1 MTTLTETAFITRKT
15 VSISAILLTL
25 LVVARIVI
33 GFSANLWQKFFPPP
47 PPPPTLAFGRLPYPA
62 AQNNLATPSGNISYT
77 LDTPDGGFPVLPP
90 TVKVYFMPPPG
101 ASFGSFDKMKA
112 VANRLGFV
120 DIPVRVGPTI
130 WKFTAKDNPLRVLD
144 IDEVSGNFHL
154 VYNYQSD
161 LSLFN
166 DKNFTSVEQVTTEAR
181 AFFPDLKDS
190 KPSVYFYKLDAGDLV
205 VTTALANADAVGVT
219 LSRPNIDD
227 LLVMSPDFR
236 RGLYSIL
243 YSGTNDQKKKIL
255 EARYF
260 AAPIDLQNWATYPL
274 ISAANA
280 FEKLKSRQAIFA
292 SLPIGQNITIRKVYL
307 AYLDPYPAQRYL
319 QPVLVFSDEKDFVA
333 YVPIVS
339 Q

>member
-1 MTTLTETAFITRKT
+1 MATLTETAFITRKT
-15 VSISAILLTL
+15 LSVGVILLVL
-25 LVVARIVI
+25 LIVARIII
-33 GFSANLWQKFFPPP
+33 GFSASLWQKFFPAP
-47 PPPPTLAFGRLPYPA
+47 PPPPTLAFGRLPYPS
-62 AQNNLATPSGNISYT
+62 AQNNLATPSGVINYT
-77 LDTPDGGFPVLPP
+77 LETPDGGFPPLPP

-112 VANRLGFV
+112 AANRLGFT
-120 DIPVRVGPTI
+120 DIPVRVGPTT
-130 WKFTAKDNPLRVLD
+130 WKFTDKDNPLRVLD

-161 LSLFN
+161 LSLFG
-166 DKNFTSVEQVTTEAR
+166 DKNFTSTEQVISNAQS
-181 AFFPDLKDS
+181 FFTDLKDS
-190 KPSVYFYKLDAGDLV
+190 QPSVYFYKLDAGDLV

-219 LSRPNIDD
+219 LSRPKIDG
-227 LLVMSPDFR
+227 LPVVSPDFR

-260 AAPIDLQNWATYPL
+260 VAPIDLQNWATYPL
-274 ISAANA
+274 ISAADA

-292 SLPIGQNITIRKVYL
+292 SLPTIQNITIRKIYL
-307 AYLDPYPAQRYL
+307 AYLDPYPAQKYL
-319 QPVLVFSDEKDFVA
+319 QPVLVFSDEKGFVA
-333 YVPIVS
+333 YVPIVP